1 MNNDLCPRCGGI
13 GKSWKMFDGTDV
25 CDECWLDVAMDRQ
38 AMHWKESRAAL
49 ATVDP
54 SRGCEGRCSRT
65 AKSARA
71 RREFPVRPARP
82 RTDWQAKWAELV
94 KPGYNS
100 ACLLCGHWFY
110 GAVLEVCSR
119 CSGRCV
125 RRTDRDMNMM
135 CRHATTFVESE
146 Q

>member
-1 MNNDLCPRCGGI
+1 MNSDLCPRCGGI

-38 AMHWKESRAAL
+38 AMHWKESRAAVASMPSYVRPRRKL
-49 ATVDP
+49 AN
-54 SRGCEGRCSRT
+54 
-65 AKSARA
+65 A

-100 ACLLCGHWFY
+100 ACLLCGRWFY
-110 GAVLEVCSR
+110 GAVMETCSR
-119 CSGRCV
+119 CGGRCV